1 MQAWSK
7 LLLAFP
13 CEHDFHW
20 HWRNSLALH
29 GQYYYS
35 TLLKQILRGTIESV
49 HIKWVEFIENLRAF
63 FPQGQRKLSV
73 IIRCPKW
80 VSVCKVGFDCTVGQ
94 AFLTLGIWVG
104 RGGGRLIDRRY
115 LKERGVYCHN
125 LNKFTNMFCKNIKRV
140 YNLLLFLIKKKKEM
154 KYQHTLHFLT
164 TSRR

>member
-29 GQYYYS
+29 QTWTVTVK
-35 TLLKQILRGTIESV
+35 TLLKQILRGAIESV

-73 IIRCPKW
+73 IIRCPRW
-80 VSVCKVGFDCTVGQ
+80 VSVCKVWFDCTVGR

-104 RGGGRLIDRRY
+104 RGGGGWLIDRRY

-125 LNKFTNMFCKNIKRV
+125 FNKFTNMLCKNIKRV
-140 YNLLLFLIKKKKEM
+140 YK
-154 KYQHTLHFLT
+154 
-164 TSRR
+164 